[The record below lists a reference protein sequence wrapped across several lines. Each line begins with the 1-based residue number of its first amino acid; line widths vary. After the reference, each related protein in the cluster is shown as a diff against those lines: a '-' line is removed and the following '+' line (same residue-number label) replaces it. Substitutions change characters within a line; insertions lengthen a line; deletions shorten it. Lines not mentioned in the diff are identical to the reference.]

1 MDFHRFIVICSEYIC
16 FYKRSIMKKS
26 ILTIFILIMYIFGF
40 IIIATSFANGLGES
54 GLLPVPE
61 PATLLLLGVGMVGLA
76 GFGRK
81 RFKK

>member
-1 MDFHRFIVICSEYIC
+1 
-16 FYKRSIMKKS
+16 MKKI
-26 ILTIFILIMYIFGF
+26 ILTTLLLIMYIFGF
-40 IIIATSFANGLGES
+40 IVIATSFANGLGADNTI
-54 GLLPVPE
+54 PVPE